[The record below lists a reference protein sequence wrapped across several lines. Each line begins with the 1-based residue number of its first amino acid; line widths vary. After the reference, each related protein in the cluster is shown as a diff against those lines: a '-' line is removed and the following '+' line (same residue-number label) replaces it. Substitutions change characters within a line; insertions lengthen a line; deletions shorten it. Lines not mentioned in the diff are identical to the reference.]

1 MTAEMTTVEVR
12 STQLDIR
19 EKPED
24 TPPSIVGTRRAR
36 YQAVLAFATTTQA
49 FNPSYLAMNDY
60 VLISRDMTGFSDE
73 EEVVGES
80 QISIS
85 GEEVPTNEPSQIS
98 DAEIANRDRLQLLA
112 RAYVAGKLST
122 EEEARLAI
130 VTERVRRLIPRVTS
144 ADFEELERIAED
156 LRRIELEDSQRRI
169 RLGLL

>member
-1 MTAEMTTVEVR
+1 MTEEMTTVEAQ

-24 TPPSIVGTRRAR
+24 TPPSIVGTRRVR

-49 FNPSYLAMNDY
+49 LNPSCLAMNDY

-73 EEVVGES
+73 ELVGES
-80 QISIS
+80 QISRS
-85 GEEVPTNEPSQIS
+85 DEEVPTNEPSQIS

-112 RAYVAGKLST
+112 RAYVAEKLST